1 MTEINNLLSQ
11 INENPRLLAKI
22 DITEET
28 GEFDRTRM
36 REIIQGLKNEK
47 LIDAFIRLTVNKWNS
62 LEARQDSRVFYG
74 NDLFGSRLKFSGD
87 SYSDPQR
94 NYHEDSIDYYLDTAK
109 SSEMHARELE
119 AKEEEEM
126 NDILRDLGLLD
137 DAETNDE
144 TATLTA
150 DDHSERMREVRSAV
164 KSFNRLFDHSHEL
177 SDEFLA
183 VQKQVLEQLKTMGQ
197 KQQDISAELELLA
210 AENNQLKAENNTLNS
225 ELLILRAEHAHATQ
239 TQQERDAAVR
249 RAEELNKAL
258 EDTKEQL
265 GRRAV
270 TLQSLVQGIQDTPY
284 ESMKVKCLEAL
295 NHLLAG
301 NKYWV
306 EFRDKLNKKEME
318 KTAEPTIKAE
328 HYYAEGA
335 KHEDHS
341 HHLSVHDQQN
351 QSKALL
357 E

>member
-62 LEARQDSRVFYG
+62 LEARQDSRVFFS
-74 NDLFGSRLKFSGD
+74 DDPFGSRLKFSGD
-87 SYSDPQR
+87 SYSDPQG

-109 SSEMHARELE
+109 GNELHARELE

-144 TATLTA
+144 TATLTT
-150 DDHSERMREVRSAV
+150 DD
-164 KSFNRLFDHSHEL
+164 
-177 SDEFLA
+177 
-183 VQKQVLEQLKTMGQ
+183 LKTMGQ

-210 AENNQLKAENNTLNS
+210 AENSQLKAENNTLNS

-341 HHLSVHDQQN
+341 HHLSLHDQQN

>member
-62 LEARQDSRVFYG
+62 LEARQDSRVFFS
-74 NDLFGSRLKFSGD
+74 DDPFGSRLKFSGD
-87 SYSDPQR
+87 SYSDPQG

-144 TATLTA
+144 TATLTT
-150 DDHSERMREVRSAV
+150 DD
-164 KSFNRLFDHSHEL
+164 
-177 SDEFLA
+177 
-183 VQKQVLEQLKTMGQ
+183 
-197 KQQDISAELELLA
+197 QDISAELELLA
-210 AENNQLKAENNTLNS
+210 AENSQLKAENNTLNS

-351 QSKALL
+351 QSNALL